1 MNSKA
6 ISTNPGPG
14 AYPVKVVKLKGGKM
28 TTQSKRFD
36 ELGKENHHPGPGTY
50 STTNMDA
57 VSKGGSRVSFK
68 ER

>member
-28 TTQSKRFD
+28 TQSKRFD
-36 ELGKENHHPGPGTY
+36 ELGKENHRPGPGTY
-50 STTNMDA
+50 SATNMDA

-68 ER
+68 EK